1 MRLGQIV
8 GAHGLRG
15 QLKVEPL
22 TDFFERFAKGTVVTI
37 QGVERTITEF
47 TVHKGRPLIRVA
59 GISDMTTAQQL
70 QWAYVEGADEELE
83 LDDDEFLIEDLIG
96 MRVVTTEG
104 RDLGVVTE
112 VLENPAHEILVAGD
126 VLIPFVDEFVGEIDD
141 EAKVILVKLIPGM
154 LA

>member
-1 MRLGQIV
+1 MGRIV

-70 QWAYVEGADEELE
+70 QWAYVEGAYEELE

-112 VLENPAHEILVAGD
+112 VLENPAHEILVVGD

-141 EAKVILVKLIPGM
+141 EANVILVKLIPGM

>member
-1 MRLGQIV
+1 LRLGQIV

-22 TDFFERFAKGTVVTI
+22 TDFFERFAKGTVITI
-37 QGVERTITEF
+37 QGVETTITEF

-59 GISDMTTAQQL
+59 GVSDMTTAQKL
-70 QWAYVEGADEELE
+70 QWAYVEGADEEVE

-96 MRVVTTEG
+96 MRVVTTDG

-112 VLENPAHEILVAGD
+112 VLENPAHEILVVGD
-126 VLIPFVDEFVGEIDD
+126 VLIPFVDEFVSEIDD
-141 EAKVILVKLIPGM
+141 EANVILVKLIPGM